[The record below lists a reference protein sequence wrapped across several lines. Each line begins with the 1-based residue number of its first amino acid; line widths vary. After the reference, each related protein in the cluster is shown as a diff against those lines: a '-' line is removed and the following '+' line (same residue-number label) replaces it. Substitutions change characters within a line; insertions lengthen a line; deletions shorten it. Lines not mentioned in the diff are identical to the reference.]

1 MFHSLHSPHSLHAPR
16 SHHALRNRSLSQ
28 SLRSLIDARAAAEFV
43 PPPCPE
49 IPDPTEEE
57 LADVSK
63 CVNRMFLL
71 DPNHLHPDV
80 DYVLDFQRECRPY
93 AEGDFAPNPLFRSIN
108 TKKLDALPSF
118 NLFLPLLD
126 NYERGKGVAEKVTYT
141 EKKETQAFL
150 AHAVASAPMQFLQKV
165 LVAQGKV
172 GAGRGAMKNLLQEIW
187 FDLYARGGR
196 VKDSSGFEHVFIGEE
211 KDGKV
216 TGMHNWLQLLNE
228 ERHGRFNFE
237 GHYKPKRRSNTNAR
251 HPTSRPTLP
260 IYSVRLSDHCDVQLG
275 CWRIERG

>member
-1 MFHSLHSPHSLHAPR
+1 MLG
-16 SHHALRNRSLSQ
+16 
-28 SLRSLIDARAAAEFV
+28 SLRYARAAAEYV

-108 TKKLDALPSF
+108 TKKLDAMPSY

-165 LVAQGKV
+165 LVSQGKV

-211 KDGKV
+211 KDGSV

-237 GHYKPKRRSNTNAR
+237 GHYKPKRRFNSNTMDRYEKERIA
-251 HPTSRPTLP
+251 TLKFSWYGEP
-260 IYSVRLSDHCDVQLG
+260 KPKSTTMFGITPEFEDKYVGQ
-275 CWRIERG
+275 